1 MSNPFTDYIQDLYWM
16 YVSAGYSEESAI
28 LLAESEAEKYCD
40 LAITNAGSW
49 SYDNE

>member
-28 LLAESEAEKYCD
+28 LLAEAEAQKE
-40 LAITNAGSW
+40 AGTW

>member
-28 LLAESEAEKYCD
+28 LLAEAEAAKEAATY
-40 LAITNAGSW
+40 
-49 SYDNE
+49 YDPEE